1 MKHVK
6 THKDIT
12 IKEINDLIDRLHN
25 AEIEAARGKNLRRIV
40 DKNFAI
46 IFTSKNG
53 TVDEHVRQFRGD
65 VLKNEMCIPSAK

>member
-12 IKEINDLIDRLHN
+12 IKEINDIIDRLHN
-25 AEIEAARGKNLRRIV
+25 AEVEAAKGKNLRRII

-46 IFTSKNG
+46 IFNSKNG
-53 TVDEHVRQFRGD
+53 TVEEHVRQFRGD
-65 VLKNEMCIPSAK
+65 VRKNEMCIPSAK